1 MDESHRMDAGRKLG
15 GTPDVA
21 EGLLV
26 ETIWLIVNQHR
37 HCPEIPSTL
46 IAQIETLPCKTKGYF
61 ISNAIGDMQ
70 GAFIGEL
77 RPGIHLKRPEPIISN
92 IGICIIIFSG

>member
-1 MDESHRMDAGRKLG
+1 MDESHGMGATGELR

-26 ETIWLIVNQHR
+26 EAICLIVNYDR

-46 IAQIETLPCKTKGYF
+46 IAQNETLPCKAKEYF
-61 ISNAIGDMQ
+61 IPNAIGDM
-70 GAFIGEL
+70 
-77 RPGIHLKRPEPIISN
+77 
-92 IGICIIIFSG
+92 